1 MDNVYQRI
9 SKVMQEVQYL
19 GKDDIVVTNAYSGAG
34 YKAISEEKVTTEIRK
49 SLIKNGLVIIPISME
64 HTRDDE
70 VLKDKSGSEKVSRL
84 ATVNVMYRIQNID
97 DKDDYIMAVSSGTG
111 VDTQDK
117 AVGKAMTYAYKYLL
131 LRTFAIPT
139 GEDTDKISSEMY
151 DGQFQEKKAKITKG
165 IVDELR
171 DRIKTQGKDYMK
183 VREILDK
190 YEFESLDDIT
200 TDKYGKISKEI
211 DKIK

>member
-19 GKDDIVVTNAYSGAG
+19 GKDDMVVTNAYSGAG

-49 SLIKNGLVIIPISME
+49 SLIKNGIVIVPIEME

-70 VLKDKSGSEKVSRL
+70 VLKDKSGNEKVSRL
-84 ATVNVMYRIQNID
+84 ATVNVKYRIQNID
-97 DKDDYIMAVSSGTG
+97 DKDDYIVAVSSGTG

-165 IVDELR
+165 IADELR

-183 VREILDK
+183 VRDILDG
-190 YEFESLDDIT
+190 YVFESLDDIT
-200 TDKYGKISKEI
+200 TDKYGEVSKKI

>member
-19 GKDDIVVTNAYSGAG
+19 GKDDMVVTNAYSGAG

-49 SLIKNGLVIIPISME
+49 SLIKNGLVIVPIEME

-70 VLKDKSGSEKVSRL
+70 ILKDKSGTEKVSRL
-84 ATVNVMYRIQNID
+84 ATVNVKYRIQNID
-97 DKDDYIMAVSSGTG
+97 DKDDFIIATSSGTG

-165 IVDELR
+165 IADELR

-183 VREILDK
+183 VRDILDG
-190 YEFESLDDIT
+190 YGFESLDDIT
-200 TDKYGKISKEI
+200 TDKYGEVSKKI

>member
-19 GKDDIVVTNAYSGAG
+19 GKDDMVVTNAYSGAG

-70 VLKDKSGSEKVSRL
+70 VLKDKTGNEKVSRL
-84 ATVNVMYRIQNID
+84 ATVNVIYRIQNID
-97 DKDDYIMAVSSGTG
+97 DKDDYILAVSSGTG

-165 IVDELR
+165 IADELR

-183 VREILDK
+183 VRDILDG
-190 YEFESLDDIT
+190 YGFESLDDIT
-200 TDKYGKISKEI
+200 TDKYGEVSKKI

>member
-19 GKDDIVVTNAYSGAG
+19 GKDDMVVTNAYSGAG

-49 SLIKNGLVIIPISME
+49 SLIKNGLVIVPIEME

-70 VLKDKSGSEKVSRL
+70 VLKDKTGNEKVSRL
-84 ATVNVMYRIQNID
+84 ATVNVKYRIQNID
-97 DKDDYIMAVSSGTG
+97 DKDDFIIATSSGTG

-165 IVDELR
+165 IADELR

>member
-19 GKDDIVVTNAYSGAG
+19 GKDDMVVTNAYSGAG

-49 SLIKNGLVIIPISME
+49 SLIKNGLVIVPIEME

-70 VLKDKSGSEKVSRL
+70 VLKDKTGNEKVSRL
-84 ATVNVMYRIQNID
+84 ATVNVKYRIQNID
-97 DKDDYIMAVSSGTG
+97 DKDDYIVAVSSGTG

-165 IVDELR
+165 IADELR
-171 DRIKTQGKDYMK
+171 ERIKTQGKDYMK
-183 VREILDK
+183 VRDILDG
-190 YEFESLDDIT
+190 YGFESLDDIT
-200 TDKYGKISKEI
+200 TDKYGEVSKKI

>member
-19 GKDDIVVTNAYSGAG
+19 GKDDMVVTNAYSGAG

-70 VLKDKSGSEKVSRL
+70 ILKDKSGTEKVSRL

-165 IVDELR
+165 IADELR

>member
-19 GKDDIVVTNAYSGAG
+19 GKDDMVVTNAYSGAG

-49 SLIKNGLVIIPISME
+49 SLIKNGIVIVPIEME

-70 VLKDKSGSEKVSRL
+70 VLKDKTGNEKVSRL
-84 ATVNVMYRIQNID
+84 ATVNVKYRIQNID
-97 DKDDYIMAVSSGTG
+97 DKEDYIIAVSSGTG

-165 IVDELR
+165 IADELR
-171 DRIKTQGKDYMK
+171 DRIKTQGKDYME
-183 VREILDK
+183 VRGLLDD
-190 YEFESLDDIT
+190 YGFESLEDIT
-200 TDKYGKISKEI
+200 TDKYGEISKKI

>member
-1 MDNVYQRI
+1 MENVYQRI

-19 GKDDIVVTNAYSGAG
+19 GKDDMVVTNAYSGAG

-70 VLKDKSGSEKVSRL
+70 VLKDKTGNEKVSRL

-165 IVDELR
+165 IADELR
-171 DRIKTQGKDYMK
+171 ERIKTQGKDYMK
-183 VREILDK
+183 VREILEK
-190 YEFESLDDIT
+190 YEFESLNDIT
-200 TDKYGKISKEI
+200 TDKYGEISKEI

>member
-19 GKDDIVVTNAYSGAG
+19 GKDDMVVTNAYSGAG

-49 SLIKNGLVIIPISME
+49 SLIKNGIVIVPIEME

-70 VLKDKSGSEKVSRL
+70 VLKDKSGNEKVSRL
-84 ATVNVMYRIQNID
+84 ATVNVKYRIQNID
-97 DKDDYIMAVSSGTG
+97 DKDDYIVAVSSGTG

-165 IVDELR
+165 IADELR
-171 DRIKTQGKDYMK
+171 ERIKTQGKDYMK
-183 VREILDK
+183 VREILEK
-190 YEFESLDDIT
+190 YEFESLNDIT

>member
-19 GKDDIVVTNAYSGAG
+19 AKDDMVVTNAYSGAG

-70 VLKDKSGSEKVSRL
+70 VLKDKSGNEKVSRL

-165 IVDELR
+165 IADELR

>member
-1 MDNVYQRI
+1 MENVYQRI

-19 GKDDIVVTNAYSGAG
+19 GKDDVVVTNAYSGAG

-70 VLKDKSGSEKVSRL
+70 VLKDKTGNEKVSRL
-84 ATVNVMYRIQNID
+84 ATVNVTYRIQNVD

-165 IVDELR
+165 IADELR
-171 DRIKTQGKDYMK
+171 ERIKTQGKDYMK
-183 VREILDK
+183 VREILEK
-190 YEFESLDDIT
+190 YEFESLNDIT
-200 TDKYGKISKEI
+200 TDKYGAISKEI

>member
-19 GKDDIVVTNAYSGAG
+19 GKDDMVVTNAYSGAG

-49 SLIKNGLVIIPISME
+49 SLIKNGIVIVPIEME

-70 VLKDKSGSEKVSRL
+70 VLKDKSGNEKVSRL
-84 ATVNVMYRIQNID
+84 ATVNVKYRIQNID
-97 DKDDYIMAVSSGTG
+97 DKEDYIVAVSSGTG

-165 IVDELR
+165 IADELR